1 MDLTRTG
8 PRHFLNPTR
17 EALAQLSFDR
27 IEARPLSPTIGAEIR
42 GVDLSKPLD
51 ETTFKEI
58 HRALLDYKV
67 IFFRDQKITTKQH
80 VDFARLFGEL
90 EVHPFLPSNTEF
102 PELVRFEKN
111 EKTKGAENLWHSD
124 VSWRL
129 EPSLGSVLRCILA
142 PPVGGDTL
150 FCDMVAAYDGLS
162 DELKERIDD
171 LFAIHDFTHSFG
183 RALKGEAL
191 KVKQKEFP
199 PARHP
204 VARTHPETRKKIL
217 YVNRI
222 FASHIE
228 GVDPEESDAL
238 MKTLCDQSLAPEYQC
253 RFRWE
258 NDSIAFWDNRS
269 TQHYAT
275 SDYWPLERI
284 MERATGIGDRPV

>member
-1 MDLTRTG
+1 MLLGKGVPLIAEPELRQKLVLTQHTV
-8 PRHFLNPTR
+8 PPK
-17 EALAQLSFDR
+17 S
-27 IEARPLSPTIGAEIR
+27 
-42 GVDLSKPLD
+42 GVVGL
-51 ETTFKEI
+51 E
-58 HRALLDYKV
+58 YKV
-67 IFFRDQKITTKQH
+67 VFFRDQTLDAKQQMS
-80 VDFARLFGEL
+80 FARRFGEL
-90 EVHPFLPSNTEF
+90 ESHPFLDASDDHDQI
-102 PELVRFEKN
+102 VRFEKN

-171 LFAIHDFTHSFG
+171 LCAIHDFTHSFG

-204 VARTHPETRKKIL
+204 VARTHPETGKKIL

-228 GVDPEESDAL
+228 GVDRRVVHDNL
-238 MKTLCDQSLAPEYQC
+238 GDSL
-253 RFRWE
+253 FV
-258 NDSIAFWDNRS
+258 
-269 TQHYAT
+269 
-275 SDYWPLERI
+275 
-284 MERATGIGDRPV
+284 DRRRDPHPGTF